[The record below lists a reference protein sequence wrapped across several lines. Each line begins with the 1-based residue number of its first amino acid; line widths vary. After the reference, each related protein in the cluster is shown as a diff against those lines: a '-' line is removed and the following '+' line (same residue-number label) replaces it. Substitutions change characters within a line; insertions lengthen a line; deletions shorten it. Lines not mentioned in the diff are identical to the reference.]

1 MILIGQ
7 LELNA
12 GPELPGLMC
21 NTVGFYLKGPQMGQL
36 LQIVQVAW
44 GSSCSLRDYIFT
56 IHMGRVKRKSA
67 EHAQNLHSDHPALAQ
82 IIIWAFAND
91 SYIL

>member
-1 MILIGQ
+1 MYPVSLFKGNYSDMEEFASYWVYSKRREFATCMILIGQ

-36 LQIVQVAW
+36 LQIVQVA
-44 GSSCSLRDYIFT
+44 
-56 IHMGRVKRKSA
+56 
-67 EHAQNLHSDHPALAQ
+67 
-82 IIIWAFAND
+82 
-91 SYIL
+91 